1 MGSPLGLVLA
11 GIFMVEFE
19 RIRQL
24 TLKEHKNPWNSHVDD
39 TIFQIHKRRIYFT
52 NEIEKKDKLPFL
64 NVLLMR
70 NVKITKMKQQNKVK
84 VSTMICICIDRQIDR
99 QINFFFRN

>member
-11 GIFMVEFE
+11 GIFLVEFE

-70 NVKITKMKQQNKVK
+70 NVKITKMKQQNKVN
-84 VSTMICICIDRQIDR
+84 VPTMICICIYKQID
-99 QINFFFRN
+99 

>member
-39 TIFQIHKRRIYFT
+39 TIF
-52 NEIEKKDKLPFL
+52 
-64 NVLLMR
+64 
-70 NVKITKMKQQNKVK
+70 
-84 VSTMICICIDRQIDR
+84 
-99 QINFFFRN
+99 